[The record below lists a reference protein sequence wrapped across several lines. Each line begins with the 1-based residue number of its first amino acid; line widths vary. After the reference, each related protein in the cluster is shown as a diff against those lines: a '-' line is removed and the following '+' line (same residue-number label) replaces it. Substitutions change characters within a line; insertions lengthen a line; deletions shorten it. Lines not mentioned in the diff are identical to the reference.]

1 MEPSQLQTY
10 NTILTQLYLEHR
22 SYREKEFQTFL
33 FAFPILGS
41 GLVNIV
47 TSKPLI
53 IMLSLFG
60 LVICNYLV
68 RNINRLMRIR
78 KVIVTIQQELQL
90 NDTILKPLNPVDW
103 STRSFHRHLGTITY
117 LALILMEIAVLW
129 IFKYPQL
136 P

>member
-1 MEPSQLQTY
+1 MEPGQIQTY

-60 LVICNYLV
+60 LVICNYLI

-78 KVIVTIQQELQL
+78 KVIVGIQQELQL
-90 NDTILKPLNPVDW
+90 NDTILKPLNPADW
-103 STRSFHRHLGTITY
+103 SSRPFFRHLGTITY
-117 LALILMEIAVLW
+117 LALILTEMAVLLF
-129 IFKYPQL
+129 FKYPQL
-136 P
+136 Q

>member
-1 MEPSQLQTY
+1 MESTQVQTY

-60 LVICNYLV
+60 VVICNYLV

-78 KVIVTIQQELQL
+78 KTIVAIQQELKL
-90 NDTILKPLNPVDW
+90 NDTILQPLNPVGW
-103 STRSFHRHLGTITY
+103 STKPFHKHLGTITY
-117 LALILMEIAVLW
+117 LVLILTEVAVLL
-129 IFKYPQL
+129 FYKYPHL